1 VPGQPHPGPL
11 VAVTGSEDELGR
23 RVGEALQG
31 RADVRAL
38 DPQAGELVAQLRG
51 VTCLVHLAPDPP
63 ERPALNLDGA
73 RAEAAV
79 VRRLLEAATDAG
91 VEAVVLLSSAVVHGA
106 WPDNP
111 VPLTESASVRPVP
124 GFPFA
129 ARCAEVE
136 RLAGAWAVA
145 GSRRAAALRPAPV
158 VGAGPGLA
166 AALRLGWPVRWGED
180 EPPVQ
185 LLHVDDL
192 ATAVA
197 LAATEPLDGPYGVA
211 PDGWVDPAA
220 VRALAGSPPAVPV
233 PGRVRAALARRSL
246 GDVPP
251 GILAHAAHP
260 WVVANDR
267 LRAAGWAPSST
278 SEEAYVATHAGA
290 PWSRITP
297 RRRQDLILGAAATA
311 LVGLPVAAAAAVRR
325 RRRRRSG

>member
-1 VPGQPHPGPL
+1 MPGQPHPGPV
-11 VAVTGSEDELGR
+11 VALTGSGGELGR
-23 RVGEALQG
+23 RVAEVLAGTAE
-31 RADVRAL
+31 VRAL
-38 DPQAGELVAQLRG
+38 DLEGTDLTERLRG
-51 VTCLVHLAPDPP
+51 TTCLVHLDPEPP
-63 ERPALNLDGA
+63 ERPALTLDGA
-73 RAEAAV
+73 RIETGD
-79 VRRLLEAATDAG
+79 VRRLLGAASDAG
-91 VEAVVLLSSAVVHGA
+91 LEAVVLLSSAVVHGA

-111 VPLTESASVRPVP
+111 VPLTESAPVRPVP

-136 RLAGAWAVA
+136 RLAASWADE
-145 GSRRAAALRPAPV
+145 GSRRAVVLRPAPV

-166 AALRLGWPVRWGED
+166 AALRLGWPVRWVED

-192 ATAVA
+192 AAAVA

-233 PGRVRAALARRSL
+233 PGRVRAALTRRSL
-246 GDVPP
+246 GDVPA
-251 GILAHAAHP
+251 GILAHAAAP
-260 WVVANDR
+260 WVLANDR

-278 SEEAYVATHAGA
+278 TEEAYVATHAGA
-290 PWSRITP
+290 PWSRISP

-311 LVGLPVAAAAAVRR
+311 VVGLPVLAAAALRR
-325 RRRRRSG
+325 RRRRLG